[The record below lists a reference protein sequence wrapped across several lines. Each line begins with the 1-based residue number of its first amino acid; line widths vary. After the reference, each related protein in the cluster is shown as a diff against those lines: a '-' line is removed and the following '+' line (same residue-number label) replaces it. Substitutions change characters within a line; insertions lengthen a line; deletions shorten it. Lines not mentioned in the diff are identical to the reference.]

1 MKKFLFGLIALVF
14 IGAIIFFGFVASYFD
29 KSMNTVS
36 QHSVE
41 ETAQYDSLSFIADLH
56 CDMLL
61 WNRNFFGLHHY
72 GHVDL
77 PRMQKAGM
85 ALQVFTIVSK
95 VPRGINIE
103 QNDAKTDQ
111 ITLLSFGQLRPPKTW
126 FSLKAR
132 ALQQCA
138 QLHHFAARSSGDFR
152 VITNKAELEQY
163 ILDKKNNNKLT
174 AGMLG
179 LEGAHCLEGDVNN
192 IQSFYDAGVRYI
204 GITHFFYNEW
214 AGSAHGLKK
223 GGLTEAGKKLIT
235 KMEEL
240 GIIIDLAHASVE
252 TIDDVL
258 QLSTRPVIVSHTGVK
273 GECDNQ
279 RNLSDKHLE
288 EIGKRNGL
296 IGIGLWETAVCGTNA
311 EATARSIRYVADKI
325 GVDKVGLGSD
335 FDGAIRTHFDIAGLP
350 NMVIAL
356 QKQGFNMQEIDKI
369 MGGNIRDFMLR
380 NLPME
385 YKQKNR
391 WSAAVFK

>member
-1 MKKFLFGLIALVF
+1 MKKFLIGLAALVI
-14 IGAIIFFGFVASYFD
+14 IGAIIFFGFVATYFD

-36 QHSVE
+36 YSTIAENSH
-41 ETAQYDSLSFIADLH
+41 YDSLSFIADLH

-61 WNRNFFGLHHY
+61 WNRNFFGLHKY

-95 VPRGINIE
+95 VPKGINIE
-103 QNDAKTDQ
+103 QNDDKTDQ

-138 QLHHFAARSSGDFR
+138 QLHDFATRSNGDFR
-152 VITNKAELEQY
+152 VITNRRELERY
-163 ILDKKNNNKLT
+163 VLDKKNNKQLT

-179 LEGAHCLEGDVNN
+179 LEGAHCLEADVNN
-192 IQSFYDAGVRYI
+192 LQAFYDAGVRYI
-204 GITHFFYNEW
+204 GITHFFDNEW
-214 AGSAHGLKK
+214 GGSAHGMKK
-223 GGLTEAGKKLIT
+223 GGLTKDGISLT
-235 KMEEL
+235 RKMEEL

-258 QLSTRPVIVSHTGVK
+258 RVTSRPVIVSHTGVK

-296 IGIGLWETAVCGTNA
+296 VGIGLWETAVCGTDA
-311 EATARSIRYVADKI
+311 DATARSIRYVADKI
-325 GVDKVGLGSD
+325 GVDKVCLGSD
-335 FDGAIRTHFDIAGLP
+335 FDGAIRTHFDVAGLP
-350 NMVIAL
+350 TMVTAL
-356 QKQGFNMQEIDKI
+356 QKQGFSFQEIDKI
-369 MGGNIRDFMLR
+369 MGGNIRDFMLQ
-380 NLPME
+380 NLPVE
-385 YKQKNR
+385 
-391 WSAAVFK
+391 

>member
-1 MKKFLFGLIALVF
+1 MKKFLLGLAALVF
-14 IGAIIFFGFVASYFD
+14 IGAVIFFGFVATYFD

-36 QHSVE
+36 HSTVE
-41 ETAQYDSLSFIADLH
+41 ENSRYDSLSFIADLH

-61 WNRNFFGLHHY
+61 WNRNFFGLHKY

-95 VPRGINIE
+95 VPKGINIE
-103 QNDAKTDQ
+103 QNDDRTDQ

-138 QLHHFAARSSGDFR
+138 QLHDFATRSNGDFR
-152 VITNKAELEQY
+152 VITNRAELEQY
-163 ILDKKNNNKLT
+163 ILDKRNNKHLT

-179 LEGAHCLEGDVNN
+179 LEGAHCLEADVNN
-192 IQSFYDAGVRYI
+192 LQPFYDAGVRYI
-204 GITHFFYNEW
+204 GITHFFDNEW
-214 AGSAHGLKK
+214 GGSAHGTKK
-223 GGLTEAGKKLIT
+223 GGLTEDGLNLIR

-240 GIIIDLAHASVE
+240 EIIIDLAHASVE

-258 QLSTRPVIVSHTGVK
+258 QVTNRPVIVSHTGVK

-296 IGIGLWETAVCGTNA
+296 IGIGLWETAVCGTDA

-335 FDGAIRTHFDIAGLP
+335 FDGAIRTHFDVAGLP
-350 NMVIAL
+350 NMVAAL
-356 QKQGFNMQEIDKI
+356 QRQGFNGVEIDLI
-369 MGGNIRDFMLR
+369 MGGNIRDFMMR
-380 NLPME
+380 NLP
-385 YKQKNR
+385 
-391 WSAAVFK
+391 AD

>member
-1 MKKFLFGLIALVF
+1 MKKFLIGLAALVI
-14 IGAIIFFGFVASYFD
+14 IGAIIFFGFVATYFD

-36 QHSVE
+36 YSTIE
-41 ETAQYDSLSFIADLH
+41 ENSRYDSLSFIADLH

-61 WNRNFFGLHHY
+61 WNRNFFGLHKY

-95 VPRGINIE
+95 VPKGINIE
-103 QNDAKTDQ
+103 QNDDKTDQ

-138 QLHHFAARSSGDFR
+138 QLHDFATRSNGDFR
-152 VITNKAELEQY
+152 VITNRRELERY
-163 ILDKKNNNKLT
+163 VLDKKNNKQLT

-179 LEGAHCLEGDVNN
+179 LEGAHCLEADVNN
-192 IQSFYDAGVRYI
+192 LQVFYDAGVRYI
-204 GITHFFYNEW
+204 GITHFFDNEW
-214 AGSAHGLKK
+214 GGSAHGMKK
-223 GGLTEAGKKLIT
+223 GELTKDGISLT
-235 KMEEL
+235 RKMEEL

-258 QLSTRPVIVSHTGVK
+258 RVTSRPVIVSHTGVK

-279 RNLSDKHLE
+279 RNLSDKHLQ

-296 IGIGLWETAVCGTNA
+296 VGIGLWETAVCGTDA
-311 EATARSIRYVADKI
+311 DATARSIRYVADKI
-325 GVDKVGLGSD
+325 GVDKVCLGSD
-335 FDGAIRTHFDIAGLP
+335 FDGAIRTHFDVAGLP
-350 NMVIAL
+350 TMVTAL
-356 QKQGFNMQEIDKI
+356 QKQGFSFQEIDKI
-369 MGGNIRDFMLR
+369 MGGNIRDFMLQ
-380 NLPME
+380 NLPVE
-385 YKQKNR
+385 
-391 WSAAVFK
+391 